1 MTTRETYFNSSLDEM
16 YLLGAVLQHNELL
29 DQHKITRELFYEESH
44 RQIFDAIMEIRGRGS
59 VADMP
64 SVAQACPSKTVQIA
78 SLTNYLVGDV
88 KGLVQRL
95 RDCLQARGV
104 ASMVR
109 EVAEMQGELR
119 PPSEVIETATS
130 QLFSVSESRDVSY
143 RPLMQVAVDAI
154 KEIKLRR
161 DVKTNYSGVES
172 GLAALDDMT
181 DGFQKGDYIILGAR
195 PSVGKTALALTLAMN
210 ASLKGAKVGFM
221 SLEMKDTAL
230 LKRILSA
237 QSNVSMGAIRAGI
250 ITPRAMS
257 DLINAAVVMQKMAIF
272 FGDVP
277 NMSIGDLVAESRILK
292 SREKIDLLIIDYI
305 GLISVPQSETPRW
318 ETFSMVSQ
326 RLKGLARQL
335 DIPVIALSQLRR
347 EADGKRPGLADLRES
362 GSIEQDADLI
372 MFMHREDKS
381 NDQNQ
386 GVELIVAK
394 QRNGPTGEI
403 KLMFD
408 KTRMKFSIPE
418 AAHDD
423 AVGHR
428 QYKD

>member
-1 MTTRETYFNSSLDEM
+1 LTTRETYFNSSLDEM
-16 YLLGAVLQHNELL
+16 YLLGAVLQHNEILE
-29 DQHKITRELFYEESH
+29 QHKISRELFYEESH

-95 RDCLQARGV
+95 SACVQARGV
-104 ASMVR
+104 ASVVR
-109 EVAEMQGELR
+109 EISEMQGDLK

-130 QLFSVSESRDVSY
+130 QILAISESRDVSY
-143 RPLMQVAVDAI
+143 RPLMEVAVDAI
-154 KEIKLRR
+154 NEIKVRR
-161 DVKTNYSGVES
+161 EVKTNYSGVES
-172 GLAALDDMT
+172 GLEPLDEMT
-181 DGFQKGDYIILGAR
+181 DGFQAGDYIILGAR

-210 ASLKGAKVGFM
+210 ASLKGSRIGFM

-250 ITPRAMS
+250 IGPRAMS
-257 DLINAAVVMQKMAIF
+257 DLINAAVVMQSMKIF

-277 NMSIGDLVAESRILK
+277 NMSIGDLVAESRILR
-292 SREKIDLLIIDYI
+292 SREKIDMLIIDYI
-305 GLISVPQSETPRW
+305 GLIGVPQNDRPRW
-318 ETFSMVSQ
+318 EVFSEVSQ
-326 RLKGLARQL
+326 RLKALARQL
-335 DIPVIALSQLRR
+335 NIPVLALSQLRR

-372 MFMHREDKS
+372 LFMHREDKS

-386 GVELIVAK
+386 EVNLIVGKA
-394 QRNGPTGEI
+394 RNGPTGEI
-403 KLMFD
+403 KLLFD
-408 KTRMKFSIPE
+408 KTKMRFTLPSAE
-418 AAHDD
+418 A
-423 AVGHR
+423 VEHR
-428 QYKD
+428 QYKEN